1 MGSWVKM
8 LFSRFT
14 KTVNQT
20 QFTLSLDR
28 SIKTKENK
36 KCNILWYF
44 HKTKSILRKLKYYQ
58 KENFGLLFFDI
69 YF

>member
-1 MGSWVKM
+1 MPKDESNNVLLNLNASKKKMGSWVKM

-20 QFTLSLDR
+20 QFTLSLGR

-36 KCNILWYF
+36 KCNIL
-44 HKTKSILRKLKYYQ
+44 
-58 KENFGLLFFDI
+58 
-69 YF
+69 